1 MTTITVIENKIS
13 AVRKYLKIL
22 ERYKNIPFP
31 EILADVDKKGALER
45 YLYLA
50 VQATIDLADAIVS
63 YKNFRKPT
71 TMSEFFHILNENG
84 IISDGITGKMVAMT
98 GFRNIMAHDYEKV
111 DYAVLEN
118 ILRNG
123 LDDIDEFLENIEKI

>member
-1 MTTITVIENKIS
+1 
-13 AVRKYLKIL
+13 
-22 ERYKNIPFP
+22 
-31 EILADVDKKGALER
+31 
-45 YLYLA
+45 
-50 VQATIDLADAIVS
+50 
-63 YKNFRKPT
+63 
-71 TMSEFFHILNENG
+71 
-84 IISDGITGKMVAMT
+84 MT